1 MLPIVPNYMYIVI
14 FTPKS
19 SRAKELGDEIL
30 DKLSCIGTCN
40 VRHNGRTFEF
50 PSKKIVIDIRDA
62 DLLRTGGLRA
72 RYYLIDDGCDYEF
85 CENIGYSLLR
95 RGDEQLCNMRHLIMK
110 ICEFALYGDCD

>member
-1 MLPIVPNYMYIVI
+1 MLPIVPDYMYIVI

-50 PSKKIVIDIRDA
+50 PSKKN
-62 DLLRTGGLRA
+62 
-72 RYYLIDDGCDYEF
+72 CD
-85 CENIGYSLLR
+85 
-95 RGDEQLCNMRHLIMK
+95 
-110 ICEFALYGDCD
+110 